1 MKRQLIT
8 KSVTEFIK
16 SAGQYTEDDL
26 VNIITIAQITNNFR
40 LWHFDLESNL
50 RVYFPQND
58 LTDSN
63 YEDLMGNH
71 LIPKITFESA
81 AAFVEFVLKN
91 FQYEEI
97 LLSTDEMIDMYQKH
111 ANNINSMHEIA
122 KKQLEFS
129 RLAKNTEAKKVRRA
143 ENRLAQKEAGTLNTS
158 RPNVAETANLEYM
171 TQCKV

>member
-1 MKRQLIT
+1 
-8 KSVTEFIK
+8 
-16 SAGQYTEDDL
+16 
-26 VNIITIAQITNNFR
+26 
-40 LWHFDLESNL
+40 
-50 RVYFPQND
+50 
-58 LTDSN
+58 
-63 YEDLMGNH
+63 MGNH

-171 TQCKV
+171 TECKV